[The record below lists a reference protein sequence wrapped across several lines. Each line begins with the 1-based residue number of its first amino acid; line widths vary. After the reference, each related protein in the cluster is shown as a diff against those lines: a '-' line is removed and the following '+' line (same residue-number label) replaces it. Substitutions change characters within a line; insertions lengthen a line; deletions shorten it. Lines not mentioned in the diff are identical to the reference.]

1 MPDEITGPRTLL
13 ERITEQRTVVDQ
25 ILARYSAAEN
35 LRGTEEVE

>member
-13 ERITEQRTVVDQ
+13 ERVTEQRIAVDE
-25 ILARYSAAEN
+25 ILERYSAAEN